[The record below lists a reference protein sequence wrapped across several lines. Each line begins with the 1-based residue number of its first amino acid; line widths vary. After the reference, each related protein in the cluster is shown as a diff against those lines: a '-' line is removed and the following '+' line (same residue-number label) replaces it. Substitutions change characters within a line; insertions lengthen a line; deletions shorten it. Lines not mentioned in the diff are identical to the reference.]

1 MKSKSSRGHKK
12 YKLATRVKNLRFY
25 TFQMNF
31 KAFILAIFASA
42 AAQNLDDSWP
52 DNWPNVAE
60 TGLRENPAR
69 FMPMVRFTPSC
80 YPQFTANCSVKPDA
94 NII

>member
-1 MKSKSSRGHKK
+1 
-12 YKLATRVKNLRFY
+12 
-25 TFQMNF
+25 MNF
-31 KAFILAIFASA
+31 KAFILTIFASA

-69 FMPMVRFTPSC
+69 FMPMVRSTPSC
-80 YPQFTANCSVKPDA
+80 DIKYKPIVRS
-94 NII
+94 NLTLIVF

>member
-1 MKSKSSRGHKK
+1 M
-12 YKLATRVKNLRFY
+12 NL
-25 TFQMNF
+25 

-69 FMPMVRFTPSC
+69 FMPMVRSTPSR
-80 YPQFTANCSVKPDA
+80 YLQLTAYWSVKPDA
-94 NII
+94 NFILVKKALMDKC

>member
-1 MKSKSSRGHKK
+1 M
-12 YKLATRVKNLRFY
+12 NL
-25 TFQMNF
+25 

-69 FMPMVRFTPSC
+69 FMPMVRSTPSR
-80 YPQFTANCSVKPDA
+80 YLRPIVRSNLTLIVF
-94 NII
+94 